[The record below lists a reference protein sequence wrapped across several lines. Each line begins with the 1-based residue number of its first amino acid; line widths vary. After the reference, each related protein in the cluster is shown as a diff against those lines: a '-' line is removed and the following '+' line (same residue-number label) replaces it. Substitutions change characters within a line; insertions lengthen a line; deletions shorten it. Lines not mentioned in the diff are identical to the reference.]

1 MGDID
6 YLYRKTLPIFS
17 SLCHCV
23 PLIIA
28 LLFCT
33 SVFVPVQK
41 LSL

>member
-1 MGDID
+1 MD
-6 YLYRKTLPIFS
+6 YLYSKQLTIFS

-33 SVFVPVQK
+33 NVFVPVRK
-41 LSL
+41 LSM